1 MAFSEDSSAASSE
14 KRTALLEQ
22 EGEGYTLVL
31 WEDKTA
37 KLGVAIDSK
46 DDIVGKRDAEK
57 GLKWRNSRGVAIEG
71 AAYKLVTKGS
81 SFVFEGERYPVEED
95 TPFEPANGK
104 KSFRLFVRLLLIYSN
119 HPCLTINYC

>member
-1 MAFSEDSSAASSE
+1 MSSPEAASSVE
-14 KRTALLEQ
+14 RRASLDP

-57 GLKWRNSRGVAIEG
+57 GLQWHNSRGVGIEG
-71 AAYKLVTKGS
+71 TAYKLVTKGS